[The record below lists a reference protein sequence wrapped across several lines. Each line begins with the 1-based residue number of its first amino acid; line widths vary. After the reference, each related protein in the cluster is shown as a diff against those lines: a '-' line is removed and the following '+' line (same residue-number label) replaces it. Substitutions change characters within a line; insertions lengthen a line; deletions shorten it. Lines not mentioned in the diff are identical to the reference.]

1 MRQDAD
7 IIDMEMLRPG
17 FASRRKEPRYPA
29 ALACVATWPGGK
41 AEGALLDLSAQGA
54 SITLPSVPAGGQAPF
69 EMTLFPDDEQ
79 PLVLQCAPVSLGPD
93 PLGGWLIHLRFV
105 NLQKPE
111 AEDLAGLLRA
121 LRAEF
126 ITGQASIALDRLG
139 PVRRARF
146 PHYPPLML
154 R

>member
-1 MRQDAD
+1 
-7 IIDMEMLRPG
+7 MEMLRPG

-29 ALACVATWPGGK
+29 ALACIATWPGGEV
-41 AEGALLDLSAQGA
+41 EGALLDLSSAGA
-54 SITLPSVPAGGQAPF
+54 SITLPRVPGDGQSPF
-69 EMTLFPDDEQ
+69 DMTLFPDDER
-79 PLVLQCAPVSLGPD
+79 PLVLSCAPVSLGPD

-105 NLQKPE
+105 NVPKHA
-111 AEDLAGLLRA
+111 AEDLAGVLRA

-126 ITGQASIALDRLG
+126 LTGQASIALDRLG
-139 PVRRARF
+139 PARRARF